1 MEAAIKTLQNSLR
14 QKQEQIA
21 SAKNHLETLLSEEGE
36 MIETIQTLKNFVK
49 KKHQHFQNPKI
60 LKTGIY

>member
-21 SAKNHLETLLSEEGE
+21 SAKNRLETLLSEEGE
-36 MIETIQTLKNFVK
+36 MILTIQNLEKLCKKETSTVSESKNTE
-49 KKHQHFQNPKI
+49 N
-60 LKTGIY
+60 

>member
-21 SAKNHLETLLSEEGE
+21 SAKNRLETLLSEEGE
-36 MIETIQTLKNFVK
+36 MILTIQNLEKLCK
-49 KKHQHFQNPKI
+49 KE
-60 LKTGIY
+60 TSTV